1 MLKAAF
7 DRLAAAAGL
16 LALAPAL
23 AAVALAIALEDGL
36 PVLFR
41 QTRVGRRGRPF
52 RLVKFRSM
60 RAGAPG
66 TRITAGGDPRVTRV
80 GAWLRRYKIDE
91 LPQLWNVLA
100 GDLSLVG
107 PRPEIPPF
115 VDVGDPAWRAVL
127 EVKPGMTDPAS
138 LRYRREEDLLAV
150 VRDPEQYYRERILP
164 AKLALNLEYIRTRTF
179 WGDLKL
185 IGRTVQ
191 ACAKSDEHTL

>member
-1 MLKAAF
+1 VLKAAF
-7 DRLAAAAGL
+7 DKLAAAAGL

-23 AAVALAIALEDGL
+23 AALAVAIALEDGF

-41 QTRVGRRGRPF
+41 QTRVGRRGKPF

-60 RAGAPG
+60 RVGAPG

-127 EVKPGMTDPAS
+127 EVKPGITDPAS
-138 LRYRREEDLLAV
+138 LRYRREEELLAGAP
-150 VRDPEQYYRERILP
+150 DPEQTYREQILP

-185 IGRTVQ
+185 IGRSVQ
-191 ACAKSDEHTL
+191 ACAKVDEHTL